1 MENKFQEPPQY
12 NQINSP
18 AGQSQFV
25 AQPSYGQPVI
35 VQQTPQPV
43 IVNAVT
49 YGPEPMT
56 VTCFHCRATVT
67 TTTTESPNAMCCF
80 LFGCWA
86 LCCPGCQDVE
96 HRCPNCN
103 VILGTFKP

>member
-35 VQQTPQPV
+35 VQQSKNKKVLKKISLIIFISLYLV
-43 IVNAVT
+43 I
-49 YGPEPMT
+49 YSIMK
-56 VTCFHCRATVT
+56 
-67 TTTTESPNAMCCF
+67 
-80 LFGCWA
+80 
-86 LCCPGCQDVE
+86 
-96 HRCPNCN
+96 
-103 VILGTFKP
+103 I

>member
-1 MENKFQEPPQY
+1 MKLF
-12 NQINSP
+12 SFLT
-18 AGQSQFV
+18 A
-25 AQPSYGQPVI
+25 
-35 VQQTPQPV
+35 PQPV

-80 LFGCWA
+80 L
-86 LCCPGCQDVE
+86 
-96 HRCPNCN
+96 
-103 VILGTFKP
+103 

>member
-35 VQQTPQPV
+35 VQQSM
-43 IVNAVT
+43 NN
-49 YGPEPMT
+49 
-56 VTCFHCRATVT
+56 
-67 TTTTESPNAMCCF
+67 ES
-80 LFGCWA
+80 
-86 LCCPGCQDVE
+86 
-96 HRCPNCN
+96 
-103 VILGTFKP
+103 FKENFFNYFSFFSI